1 MILNNMSV
9 KIIRPFFRYLIF
21 SQLIMLALVMSSCT
35 WYNKKQLAELELHW
49 SPLRDSVISYLDSL
63 GYLPRQAGTYIG
75 MMRQDTMFFR
85 LFDDKSVARLNL
97 VRGEVEKANAELLAK
112 DGEYRKILRLAESN
126 DLIIQQTKRYLNGV
140 YNKEPQKSISD
151 LNQVVDSLRVAL
163 HYLKA
168 EHKKYETAIQS
179 NFFMHKDLHNNLMKP
194 YWDSI
199 YAMQPQQPIAD
210 RPAPKP
216 Y

>member
-1 MILNNMSV
+1 M
-9 KIIRPFFRYLIF
+9 IRPAIRHLIF
-21 SQLIMLALVMSSCT
+21 GQLLMLVMMMSSCT
-35 WYNKKQLAELELHW
+35 WYNKRQLAELELNW

-63 GYLPRQAGTYIG
+63 GYLPRQANTYLG
-75 MMRQDTMFFR
+75 MMQQDTMFFR
-85 LFDDKSVARLNL
+85 LFDQKSVARLNL
-97 VRGEVEKANAELLAK
+97 VRAEVEKANTELLAK
-112 DGEYRKILRLAESN
+112 DPEYRKILRLAESN

-151 LNQVVDSLRVAL
+151 LNQVADSLRAAL
-163 HYLKA
+163 VYLRA
-168 EHKKYETAIQS
+168 EHKKYQIAIQS

-199 YAMQPQQPIAD
+199 YAMQPQQPMAD